1 MDSETFRAH
10 AHAFVDWMAD
20 YLANIERRP
29 VRAQVQPG
37 DISRL
42 LAAEPPVHG
51 EAIADIFAAFE
62 RDILPGVTHWQHPR
76 FFAYFPA
83 NASPPSVLA
92 EMLTAILGVNCMAW
106 ETSPAGTELETRVL
120 AWLRQMV
127 GLPEGFEGVIQDSA
141 SSATLVA
148 LLAACERATAGA
160 AGARGLAAN
169 RALTVY
175 ASAETHSSID
185 KGMMV
190 AGLGLENLRKIPT
203 DSKFALRPEVLAD
216 AVRRDR
222 HAGLLPACVVATL
235 GTTAVGGIDPL
246 ADIAEIARREGLY
259 LHVDAAW
266 AGSALVCEEFRDM
279 LAGISEVDSFVF
291 NPHKW
296 LLTNFDC
303 SAHFVRDME
312 EVERAL
318 TVSPAYL
325 RTAAGDRVVDYR
337 NRSVPLGRRF
347 RALKLWF
354 VIRHYGVAG
363 LQAHVRRH
371 VGLAQGLEA
380 RIRNTPGFVLAAPR
394 SLSLVTF
401 RYRPDDAPNADAL
414 DQVNRELLARVNE
427 GGLAYLSPCE
437 IQGRF
442 ALRLAI
448 GAPGT
453 QERHVIEVWN
463 HITRL
468 AAQCNS
474 AVPSPG
480 PAGT

>member
-1 MDSETFRAH
+1 M
-10 AHAFVDWMAD
+10 
-20 YLANIERRP
+20 
-29 VRAQVQPG
+29 
-37 DISRL
+37 
-42 LAAEPPVHG
+42 
-51 EAIADIFAAFE
+51 
-62 RDILPGVTHWQHPR
+62 
-76 FFAYFPA
+76 
-83 NASPPSVLA
+83 
-92 EMLTAILGVNCMAW
+92 
-106 ETSPAGTELETRVL
+106 
-120 AWLRQMV
+120 
-127 GLPEGFEGVIQDSA
+127 
-141 SSATLVA
+141 A

-222 HAGLLPACVVATL
+222 DAGLLPACVVATL

-279 LAGISEVDSFVF
+279 LAGINEVDSFVF

-371 VGLAQGLEA
+371 VCLAQGLEA

-401 RYRPDDAPNADAL
+401 RYRPDDAANADAL

-437 IQGRF
+437 VQGRF

-453 QERHVIEVWN
+453 QERHVIEALESHHAAGRPVQLGSAFARSRRDV
-463 HITRL
+463 ITMRPRGSGRPAAARVPCAAGASWPYLRHGEASEMAFRPGLIRVPPSRQGARL
-468 AAQCNS
+468 
-474 AVPSPG
+474 
-480 PAGT
+480 GTGAREVRNR